1 MEAGQSKFLSEGN
14 QNMQPQPLKPELI
27 VMLTHHDQTVPDA
40 LELFERTKDYPITH
54 WGFKDVGLP
63 PAEMQIVADAMKSA
77 GKTTFLEV
85 VSLSEEEGL
94 RGARLAVEIGF
105 DILMGTVFFPSIAD
119 YLKDQPVRY
128 YPFPGHVHSHPS
140 ILDGEIEDIVTHA
153 CQLEA
158 YGVHGLDLLTY
169 RYNGE
174 ATYLLKQVVEATKIP
189 IVSAGSIASFE
200 RINDVWESGAWG
212 FTIGSAFFER
222 MFVPDGSFEENVLA
236 VCTWLQEQ

>member
-1 MEAGQSKFLSEGN
+1 MK
-14 QNMQPQPLKPELI
+14 PQHAKPELI

-40 LELFERTKDYPITH
+40 LELFSRTKAYPITH

-63 PAEMQIVADAMKSA
+63 PDEMKRVATAMKDA
-77 GKTTFLEV
+77 VKTTFLEV

-105 DILMGTVFFPSIAD
+105 DILMGTVFFPSIAE
-119 YLKDQPVRY
+119 YLKDKPVRY

-140 ILDGEIEDIVTHA
+140 ILDGEIEEIVAHA
-153 CQLEA
+153 RELES

-174 ATYLLKQVVEATKIP
+174 ATYLLKQVVAATKIP
-189 IVSAGSIASFE
+189 IVSAGSIATFE
-200 RINDVWESGAWG
+200 RISEVWESGAWG
-212 FTIGSAFFER
+212 FTIGSAFFDKK
-222 MFVPDGSFEENVLA
+222 FVPDGSFEENVLA
-236 VCTWLQEQ
+236 VCNWLQEQ